1 MGGVKA
7 ASMAGGDAAVGT
19 VAKAATA
26 RGLARSASNEAA
38 KGAVAGGETAA
49 GTIGKA
55 AADTA
60 AKGLAK
66 SARNEVAKSPELQVW
81 TEAVPVVAPVLLT
94 PTSSSAVPCSP
105 GIAALLDEENVHDV
119 GVTDRFVRIRFEP
132 GTPVTR
138 IEHAWDALE
147 VALAALER
155 EAIDGG
161 APYRG

>member
-1 MGGVKA
+1 VEGV
-7 ASMAGGDAAVGT
+7 AGSERSPPVVLRPAVERRARAYEEL
-19 VAKAATA
+19 AKA
-26 RGLARSASNEAA
+26 RGLEH
-38 KGAVAGGETAA
+38 AGRVDAHGVHFR
-49 GTIGKA
+49 GVHRGR
-55 AADTA
+55 DTLFTT
-60 AKGLAK
+60 GVLPED
-66 SARNEVAKSPELQVW
+66 RPTYPELQVW

-94 PTSSSAVPCSP
+94 PTSSAAPCSP
-105 GIAALLDEENVHDV
+105 EIAALLGQEDVHNV

-132 GTPVTR
+132 GTPVTS